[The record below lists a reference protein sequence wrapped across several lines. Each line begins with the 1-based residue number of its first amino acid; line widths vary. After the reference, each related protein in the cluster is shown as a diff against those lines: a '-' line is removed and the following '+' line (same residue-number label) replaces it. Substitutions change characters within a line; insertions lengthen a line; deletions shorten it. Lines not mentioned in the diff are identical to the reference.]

1 MRQLFFLWLLL
12 VMALAAPGARADD
25 APTPEEL
32 RAEYERATD
41 AFEAGDLERARRL
54 YLEVWQHQPT
64 YDVATNLTGVE
75 FRLGHN
81 VQAVIFARAAL
92 DRFPPSE
99 DPKARVQLQSLLEQ
113 AEQQVGM
120 ATIEAPAG
128 AVISLD
134 GRSLGKAPLQPV
146 PLEPGVHRFTA
157 SDGNRTA
164 SEEVTVSKGA
174 SFTVK
179 LAFGSSGAAP
189 PANGLSSGSAA
200 AARGG
205 RQGESDRARGSK
217 ARAVAIV
224 VGGALTA
231 ASLGAHIGLRVRT
244 TRLTDDADGLLKQA
258 QWSPGK
264 GDCADL
270 DWEVCADLAD
280 ALEQR
285 DRAGRWGNVTLGTTI
300 GFGAATMAAIVW
312 PRPHKEQV
320 GIQALPWVATASG
333 GVMLKGQFR

>member
-1 MRQLFFLWLLL
+1 MA
-12 VMALAAPGARADD
+12 MALAAPGARADD

-32 RAEYERATD
+32 REKYEQATD
-41 AFEAGDLERARRL
+41 AFEAGELERARRL

-75 FRLGHN
+75 FRLGHH

-99 DPKARVQLQSLLEQ
+99 DPQARVQLQSLLDR

-120 ATIEAPAG
+120 ATIQAQAG
-128 AVISLD
+128 AAISLD
-134 GRSLGKAPLQPV
+134 GRALGTAPLEPV
-146 PLEPGVHRFTA
+146 PVEPGVHRFVA
-157 SDGNRTA
+157 SDGKRTA

-174 SFTVK
+174 SFTVE
-179 LAFGSSGAAP
+179 LAFGPSGAAP
-189 PANGLSSGSAA
+189 PASGLPAGSAA
-200 AARGG
+200 ASPGDAA
-205 RQGESDRARGSK
+205 GESDRARGSK

-224 VGGALTA
+224 VGSALTA

-244 TRLTDDADGLLKQA
+244 LRLTDDADELLKQA

-270 DWEVCADLAD
+270 DFEVCDDLAVV
-280 ALEQR
+280 LEQR

-300 GFGAATMAAIVW
+300 GLGAATMAAIVW
-312 PRPHKEQV
+312 PRPRKEQV
-320 GIQALPWVATASG
+320 GLEAQPWVATGSG
-333 GVMLKGQFR
+333 GLILKGQFR